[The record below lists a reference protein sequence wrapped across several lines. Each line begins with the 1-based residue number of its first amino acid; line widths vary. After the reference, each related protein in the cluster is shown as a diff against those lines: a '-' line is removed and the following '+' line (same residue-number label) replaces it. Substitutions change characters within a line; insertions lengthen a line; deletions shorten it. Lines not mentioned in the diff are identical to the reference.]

1 MTSTR
6 LFTHSA
12 SKPRD
17 APLKREQ
24 NSRQEPDNGLAK
36 GVALDIPDTRR
47 WLGEG
52 MSEALG

>member
-1 MTSTR
+1 MTR
-6 LFTHSA
+6 VRNFTSFH
-12 SKPRD
+12 
-17 APLKREQ
+17 
-24 NSRQEPDNGLAK
+24 LAK